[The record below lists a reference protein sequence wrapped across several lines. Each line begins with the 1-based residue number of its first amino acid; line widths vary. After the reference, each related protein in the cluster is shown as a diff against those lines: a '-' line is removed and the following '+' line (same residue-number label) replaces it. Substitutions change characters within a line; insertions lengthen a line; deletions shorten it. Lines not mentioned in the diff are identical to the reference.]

1 MKLQVVYCTYRS
13 SGMNVRD
20 RLSFSSDA
28 EVLRAHTELKRRYPQ
43 SEHVVVSTCNRI
55 ELYIA
60 QAGDDAAPSA
70 NEIASF
76 LGDFHGISVDE
87 FFNDLLGAEGPDAVR
102 HLFEVAA
109 GIDSMVVGESQIVQQ
124 VKKAYEL
131 STKGDAS
138 GPITHALFQR
148 ALKLGSRVRRET
160 ALGAGRLS
168 VASVAVGEFA
178 RLIFDGF
185 ADKHVLIIGAGEMAQ
200 ETLRYLKDEGVS
212 RITVANRSFERG
224 EALAAEFGGQAVLWD
239 ALGMP
244 LQQADIVVAATGSD
258 VPVLRNEHVAE
269 ARRKK
274 TGPLLLLD
282 LGAPRDIDPSVAGID
297 DGVFLYNVDDLQD
310 ACERNRRKRSREID
324 RARRIVEEETEA
336 FIRDFY
342 HQATGPI
349 IRDLRATWEQVAEEE
364 LDALFNRHPELDER
378 TRANIERAVRR
389 ITGRLLHPPLA
400 ALRDDASNEH
410 PHRLVDAVKRLFRLN
425 E

>member
-1 MKLQVVYCTYRS
+1 MNLQVVYCTYRS
-13 SGMNVRD
+13 SGLNVRD
-20 RLSFSSDA
+20 QLSFSSDA
-28 EVLRAHTELKRRYPQ
+28 EVLRAHSELKLRYPQ
-43 SEHVVVSTCNRI
+43 AEHVVVSTCNRI
-55 ELYIA
+55 ELYVA
-60 QAGDDAAPSA
+60 QAGDEPAPTRE
-70 NEIASF
+70 EIATF
-76 LGDFHGISVDE
+76 LGDFHGVGTEE
-87 FFNDLLGAEGPDAVR
+87 FFDDLLREEGPQAVR

-178 RLIFDGF
+178 RLIFDGL

-212 RITVANRSFERG
+212 KITVANRSFERG
-224 EALAAEFGGQAVLWD
+224 EALAQEFGGKAVLWD
-239 ALGMP
+239 ALGHP
-244 LQQADIVVAATGSD
+244 LSDADIVVAATGSD
-258 VPVLRNEHVAE
+258 IPVLTVDHVAP
-269 ARRKK
+269 ARRGKG
-274 TGPLLLLD
+274 GPMLLLD
-282 LGAPRDIDPSVAGID
+282 LGAPRDIESSVASID

-310 ACERNRRKRSREID
+310 ACTRNRRKRSREIE
-324 RARRIVEEETEA
+324 RARAIIQEETDE

-349 IRDLRATWEQVAEEE
+349 IRDLRSSWEKVAAEEIE
-364 LDALFNRHPELDER
+364 TLFKRHPELDEKAK
-378 TRANIERAVRR
+378 ANIERAVRR
-389 ITGRLLHPPLA
+389 ITGRLLHPPLE
-400 ALRDDASNEH
+400 ALRDDATNEH
-410 PHRLVDAVKRLFRLN
+410 PHRLVDAVKRLFGLDR
-425 E
+425 